1 MLEREMFRGLREGGG
16 GGGGGRSRSRSR
28 RG

>member
-1 MLEREMFRGLREGGG
+1 MLEREMFRGLREGEGRGG
-16 GGGGGRSRSRSR
+16 RGRSRSRSR